1 MTTNKV
7 VIFIFIFFVIFR
19 CEDIVYLLNLDI
31 LVILIL
37 IVVKMSKSKKII
49 GIDLGTGFSCVS
61 VMENGQ
67 PKVIFNSEGKA
78 TTPSVVSF
86 AKDEIK
92 VGQAALRQQVMY
104 PKETVSFIKRFMG
117 EKYDDVLDEIERVQ
131 YKVVKGKN
139 GLPCV
144 DINGKQ
150 YTPQEISAM
159 ILQKMKKTAED
170 YLGEEVTDAV
180 ITCPAYYGDDAR
192 TAVKNA
198 GEIAGLNVCRII
210 NEPTAAA
217 LSYGYNIDSDS
228 DKIILVADIG
238 CGTADFTTLEIGS
251 GVVEVKSTNGDLHL
265 GGVDFDN
272 AIVDWVIEEFKK
284 DNDGFDLSKDNM
296 AMQRLAEAAEK
307 AKIELSSTLSTEIN
321 LPYITA
327 VNGMPVHFVKTLTR
341 ANFENMTEGLVKR
354 IVDVCTECVKKA
366 KMNFSD
372 IDDIIL
378 VGGST
383 RIPAIQASIEKMFGK
398 APNKSS
404 NPDEAISLGACIQ
417 GAILS
422 GDSSAGDILLLD
434 VTPLNL
440 GINTLGDM
448 MTVLIPANTT
458 IPTKK
463 SEVFTNAADNQPSVQ
478 IEVLQGNRAM
488 SADNKRLGVFNL
500 DIIPCP
506 KGMAKI
512 EVSFDLDANGILNV
526 SAKDLGT
533 GKEQKIR
540 IESNSGLSDADI
552 QRMKDEAKANEE
564 ADKAEADRVMTL
576 NAADNAIF
584 NCDKQLK
591 ELGDKMTD
599 EQKVEIENA
608 QNALKDALDRK
619 SVEDCKACME
629 NLQTIWM
636 KVGEHIYSQSN
647 ANGGGQPDF
656 TQDLNDFMNG
666 QQQA

>member
-1 MTTNKV
+1 
-7 VIFIFIFFVIFR
+7 
-19 CEDIVYLLNLDI
+19 
-31 LVILIL
+31 
-37 IVVKMSKSKKII
+37 MSSKKII

-104 PKETVSFIKRFMG
+104 PNETVSFIKRFMG
-117 EKYDDVLDEIERVQ
+117 EKYDDVLDEINRVQ

-198 GEIAGLNVCRII
+198 GEIAGLNVRRII

-217 LSYGYNIDSDS
+217 LSYGYTIDSDNE
-228 DKIILVADIG
+228 KVIVVADIG

-284 DNDGFDLSKDNM
+284 EFDGFDLSKDNM
-296 AMQRLAEAAEK
+296 AMQRLADAAEK
-307 AKIELSSTLSTEIN
+307 AKIELSSSLSTEIN

-327 VNGMPVHFVKTLTR
+327 IDGVPAHFVKTLTR
-341 ANFENMTEGLVKR
+341 ANFDNMTSGLVKR
-354 IVDVCTECVKKA
+354 IADVCSECVNKA
-366 KMNFSD
+366 KMKFAD
-372 IDDIIL
+372 IDDVIL

-383 RIPAIQASIEKMFGK
+383 RIPAIQTAIEKLFGK
-398 APNKSS
+398 TPNKSS

-417 GAILS
+417 GGILS
-422 GDSSAGDILLLD
+422 GDASAGDILLLD

-463 SEVFTNAADNQPSVQ
+463 SEVFTNAADNQSSVQ
-478 IEVLQGNRAM
+478 IEVLQGNRPM
-488 SADNKRLGVFNL
+488 SADNKRLGVFSL

-512 EVSFDLDANGILNV
+512 EVSFDIDANGILNV

-533 GKEQKIR
+533 GKEQNIR

-552 QRMKDEAKANEE
+552 QRMKDEAKANEA
-564 ADKAEADRVMTL
+564 ADKEQADKVITL

-584 NCDKQLK
+584 NCDKQLN
-591 ELGDKMTD
+591 ELGEKMTE
-599 EQKVEIENA
+599 EQKTDVENA
-608 QNALKDALDRK
+608 KNALKDALDRK
-619 SVEDCKACME
+619 SVEDCKAAME
-629 NLQTIWM
+629 NLQKIWM
-636 KVGEHIYSQSN
+636 EVGQHIYSQAN
-647 ANGGGQPDF
+647 ANGGETPDF
-656 TQDLNDFMNG
+656 GDTLNDFMSG
-666 QQQA
+666 QANTQ

>member
-1 MTTNKV
+1 
-7 VIFIFIFFVIFR
+7 
-19 CEDIVYLLNLDI
+19 
-31 LVILIL
+31 
-37 IVVKMSKSKKII
+37 MSKSKKII

-117 EKYDDVLDEIERVQ
+117 EKYDDVLEEIERVQ

-159 ILQKMKKTAED
+159 VLQKMKKTAEE

-238 CGTADFTTLEIGS
+238 CGTSDFTTLEIGS

-327 VNGMPVHFVKTLTR
+327 INGMPVHFVKTLTR
-341 ANFENMTEGLVKR
+341 ANFENMTDALVKR
-354 IVDVCTECVKKA
+354 VVDVCTECVNKA
-366 KMNFSD
+366 KMRFAD
-372 IDDIIL
+372 IDDVIL

-383 RIPAIQASIEKMFGK
+383 RIPAIQAAIEKLFGK

-478 IEVLQGNRAM
+478 IEVLQGNRPM

-584 NCDKQLK
+584 ACDKQLN
-591 ELGDKMTD
+591 ELGDKMTE
-599 EQKVEIENA
+599 EQKADVENA
-608 QNALKDALDRK
+608 KTALRDALDRK

-629 NLQTIWM
+629 NLQNIWM

-647 ANGGGQPDF
+647 AGADGQPQPDF
-656 TQDLNDFMNG
+656 TQDINDFMNK

>member
-1 MTTNKV
+1 
-7 VIFIFIFFVIFR
+7 
-19 CEDIVYLLNLDI
+19 
-31 LVILIL
+31 
-37 IVVKMSKSKKII
+37 MSSKKII

-104 PKETVSFIKRFMG
+104 PNETVSFIKRFMG
-117 EKYDDVLDEIERVQ
+117 EKYDDVLDEINRVQ

-144 DINGKQ
+144 DINGKL

-198 GEIAGLNVCRII
+198 GEIAGLNVRRII

-217 LSYGYNIDSDS
+217 LSYGYTIDSDK
-228 DKIILVADIG
+228 DKIIVVADIG
-238 CGTADFTTLEIGS
+238 CGTADFTALEIGS

-272 AIVDWVIEEFKK
+272 AIVDWAIEEFKK
-284 DNDGFDLSKDNM
+284 EFDGFDLSKDNM
-296 AMQRLAEAAEK
+296 AMQRLTDAAEK

-327 VNGMPVHFVKTLTR
+327 IDGVPAHFVKTLSR
-341 ANFENMTEGLVKR
+341 ATFDNMTEGLVKR
-354 IVDVCTECVKKA
+354 IVDVCSECVKKA
-366 KMNFSD
+366 DMKFAD
-372 IDDIIL
+372 IDDVIL

-383 RIPAIQASIEKMFGK
+383 RIPAIQTAIEKLFGK

-417 GAILS
+417 GGILS

-478 IEVLQGNRAM
+478 IEVLQGNRPM
-488 SADNKRLGVFNL
+488 SADNKRLGVFSL

-506 KGMAKI
+506 KGMAKV
-512 EVSFDLDANGILNV
+512 EVSFDIDANGILNV

-533 GKEQKIR
+533 GKEQNIR

-552 QRMKDEAKANEE
+552 QRMKDEAKANEA
-564 ADKAEADRVMTL
+564 ADKEQADKVITL

-584 NCDKQLK
+584 SCDKQLK
-591 ELGDKMTD
+591 ELDEKMTD
-599 EQKVEIENA
+599 EQKTDIENA
-608 QNALKDALDRK
+608 KNVLKDALDRK
-619 SVEDCKACME
+619 SVEDCKAAME
-629 NLQTIWM
+629 NLQKIWM
-636 KVGEHIYSQSN
+636 EVGQHIYSQAN
-647 ANGGGQPDF
+647 ANGSETPDF
-656 TQDLNDFMNG
+656 GDTLNDFMNG
-666 QQQA
+666 QTNAQ

>member
-1 MTTNKV
+1 
-7 VIFIFIFFVIFR
+7 
-19 CEDIVYLLNLDI
+19 
-31 LVILIL
+31 
-37 IVVKMSKSKKII
+37 MSSKKII

-104 PKETVSFIKRFMG
+104 PNETVSFIKRFMG
-117 EKYDDVLDEIERVQ
+117 EKYDDVLDEINRVQ

-144 DINGKQ
+144 DINGKL

-170 YLGEEVTDAV
+170 YLGEEVTEAV

-198 GEIAGLNVCRII
+198 GEIAGLNVRRII

-217 LSYGYNIDSDS
+217 LSYGYTIDSDK
-228 DKIILVADIG
+228 DKIIVVADIG
-238 CGTADFTTLEIGS
+238 CGTADFTALEIGS

-272 AIVDWVIEEFKK
+272 AIVDWAIEEFKK
-284 DNDGFDLSKDNM
+284 EFDGFDLSKDNM
-296 AMQRLAEAAEK
+296 AMQRLTDAAEK

-327 VNGMPVHFVKTLTR
+327 IDGVPAHFVKTLTR
-341 ANFENMTEGLVKR
+341 ATFDNMTEGLVKR
-354 IVDVCTECVKKA
+354 IVDVCSECVKKA
-366 KMNFSD
+366 DMKFVD
-372 IDDIIL
+372 IDDVIL

-383 RIPAIQASIEKMFGK
+383 RIPAIQTAIEKLFGK

-417 GAILS
+417 GGILS

-478 IEVLQGNRAM
+478 IEVLQGNRSM
-488 SADNKRLGVFNL
+488 SADNKRLGVFSL

-512 EVSFDLDANGILNV
+512 EVSFDIDANGILNV

-552 QRMKDEAKANEE
+552 QRMKDEAKANEA
-564 ADKAEADRVMTL
+564 ADKEQADKVITL

-584 NCDKQLK
+584 NCDKQLN
-591 ELGDKMTD
+591 ELGEKMTE
-599 EQKVEIENA
+599 EQKSDIENA
-608 QNALKDALDRK
+608 KNALKDALERK
-619 SVEDCKACME
+619 SVEDCKVAME
-629 NLQTIWM
+629 NLQNIWM
-636 KVGEHIYSQSN
+636 EVGKHIYSQASGN
-647 ANGGGQPDF
+647 AEEQPDSAENLF
-656 TQDLNDFMNG
+656 NDFMNG
-666 QQQA
+666 QANTQ

>member
-1 MTTNKV
+1 
-7 VIFIFIFFVIFR
+7 
-19 CEDIVYLLNLDI
+19 
-31 LVILIL
+31 
-37 IVVKMSKSKKII
+37 MSKSKKII

-117 EKYDDVLDEIERVQ
+117 EKYDDVVDEINRVQ

-144 DINGKQ
+144 EVNGKT

-170 YLGEEVTDAV
+170 YLGEEVTEAV

-198 GEIAGLNVCRII
+198 GEIAGLNVRRII

-217 LSYGYNIDSDS
+217 LSYGYNIDSNS
-228 DKIILVADIG
+228 DKVILVADIG
-238 CGTADFTTLEIGS
+238 CGTADFTALEIGS

-272 AIVDWVIEEFKK
+272 AIVDWAINEFKA

-307 AKIELSSTLSTEIN
+307 AKIELSSTLTTEIN

-327 VNGMPVHFVKTLTR
+327 VNGMPVHFIKTLTR
-341 ANFENMTEGLVKR
+341 ANFENMTAGLVKR
-354 IVDVCTECVKKA
+354 IVDVCSECVAKA
-366 KMNFSD
+366 KMEFSE
-372 IDDIIL
+372 IDDVIL

-383 RIPAIQASIEKMFGK
+383 RIPAIQSALEQTFGK
-398 APNKSS
+398 TPNKSS

-417 GAILS
+417 GGILS
-422 GDSSAGDILLLD
+422 GDSDAGDILLLD

-478 IEVLQGNRAM
+478 IEVLQGNRPM

-506 KGMAKI
+506 KGMAKV

-564 ADKAEADRVMTL
+564 ADKAEAERVMTL
-576 NAADNAIF
+576 NAADSTLF
-584 NCDKQLK
+584 NCDKQLE

-599 EQKVEIENA
+599 DQKTDVENA
-608 QNALKDALDRK
+608 KNALKDALDRK
-619 SVEDCKACME
+619 SVDDCKAAME
-629 NLQTIWM
+629 NLQKIWM
-636 KVGEHIYSQSN
+636 EVGKHIYSQADN
-647 ANGGGQPDF
+647 KGGEQPDF
-656 TQDLNDFMNG
+656 GQTFNDFVNN
-666 QQQA
+666 QNV

>member
-1 MTTNKV
+1 M
-7 VIFIFIFFVIFR
+7 
-19 CEDIVYLLNLDI
+19 
-31 LVILIL
+31 
-37 IVVKMSKSKKII
+37 SKKII

-104 PKETVSFIKRFMG
+104 PKDTVSFIKRFMG
-117 EKYDDVLDEIERVQ
+117 EKYDDVLDEINRVQ
-131 YKVVKGKN
+131 YNVVKGNN

-144 DINGKQ
+144 DINGKL

-198 GEIAGLNVCRII
+198 GEIAGLNVRRII

-217 LSYGYNIDSDS
+217 LSYGYNIDSD
-228 DKIILVADIG
+228 KEKVIVVADIG
-238 CGTADFTTLEIGS
+238 CGTSDFTALEIGS

-265 GGVDFDN
+265 GGIDFDN
-272 AIVDWVIEEFKK
+272 IIVDWIIEEFKK

-296 AMQRLAEAAEK
+296 AMQRLAESAEK
-307 AKIELSSTLSTEIN
+307 AKIELSSTLTTEIN

-327 VNGMPVHFVKTLTR
+327 VNGMPVHFIKTLTR
-341 ANFENMTEGLVKR
+341 ANFEKMTDSLVKK
-354 IVDVCTECVKKA
+354 IVDVCSECVKKA
-366 KMNFSD
+366 KMNFSE
-372 IDDIIL
+372 IDDVIL

-383 RIPAIQASIEKMFGK
+383 RIPSIQNAIEKLFGK

-417 GAILS
+417 GGILS
-422 GDSSAGDILLLD
+422 GDSNAGDILLLD

-478 IEVLQGNRAM
+478 IEVLQGNRPM
-488 SADNKRLGVFNL
+488 SADNKRLGVFSL

-512 EVSFDLDANGILNV
+512 EVSFDIDANGILNV

-552 QRMKDEAKANEE
+552 QRMKDEAQANEAE
-564 ADKAEADRVMTL
+564 DKKQAERVMTL

-584 NCDKQLK
+584 NCDKQLN
-591 ELGDKMTD
+591 ELGDKMTE
-599 EQKVEIENA
+599 EQKSEIENA
-608 QNALKDALDRK
+608 KNALKDAFERK
-619 SVEDCKACME
+619 SVEDCKVSME
-629 NLQTIWM
+629 NLQNIWM
-636 KVGEHIYSQSN
+636 KVGEHIYSQAN
-647 ANGGGQPDF
+647 NNGGEQQDFGQYMDDF
-656 TQDLNDFMNG
+656 LRG
-666 QQQA
+666 QQNV

>member
-1 MTTNKV
+1 
-7 VIFIFIFFVIFR
+7 
-19 CEDIVYLLNLDI
+19 
-31 LVILIL
+31 
-37 IVVKMSKSKKII
+37 MSKGKKII

-117 EKYDDVLDEIERVQ
+117 EKYDDVLDEVSRVQ

-144 DINGKQ
+144 DVNGKL

-217 LSYGYNIDSDS
+217 LSYGYTIDSDS

-238 CGTADFTTLEIGS
+238 CGTADFTALEIGS

-354 IVDVCTECVKKA
+354 IADVCSECVKKA
-366 KMNFSD
+366 KMKFAD
-372 IDDIIL
+372 VDDVIL

-417 GAILS
+417 GGILS

-478 IEVLQGNRAM
+478 IEVLQGNRPM

-500 DIIPCP
+500 DIVPCP

-512 EVSFDLDANGILNV
+512 DVSFDLDANGILNV

-584 NCDKQLK
+584 NCDKQLN
-591 ELGDKMTD
+591 ELGDKMTE
-599 EQKVEIENA
+599 EQKSDVENA
-608 QNALKDALDRK
+608 KNALKDALDRK
-619 SVEDCKACME
+619 SVEDCKAAME
-629 NLQTIWM
+629 NLQKIWM
-636 KVGEHIYSQSN
+636 EVGQHIYSQAN
-647 ANGGGQPDF
+647 AGGDGQPDF

-666 QQQA
+666 QKQA

>member
-1 MTTNKV
+1 
-7 VIFIFIFFVIFR
+7 
-19 CEDIVYLLNLDI
+19 
-31 LVILIL
+31 
-37 IVVKMSKSKKII
+37 MSSKKII

-117 EKYDDVLDEIERVQ
+117 EKYDDVLDEVNRVQ

-144 DINGKQ
+144 DINGKL

-170 YLGEEVTDAV
+170 YLGEEVTEAV

-198 GEIAGLNVCRII
+198 GEIAGLNVRRII

-217 LSYGYNIDSDS
+217 LSYGYTIDSD
-228 DKIILVADIG
+228 KEKVVIVADIG

-251 GVVEVKSTNGDLHL
+251 GVVEVMSTNGDLHL

-272 AIVDWVIEEFKK
+272 AIVDWVLEEFKK
-284 DNDGFDLSKDNM
+284 ENDGFDLSNDNM

-307 AKIELSSTLSTEIN
+307 AKIELSSTLTTEIN

-327 VNGMPVHFVKTLTR
+327 VNGAPVHLVKTLTR
-341 ANFENMTEGLVKR
+341 ANFENMTAGLVKR
-354 IVDVCTECVKKA
+354 IVDVCSECVNKA
-366 KMNFSD
+366 KLTVGE
-372 IDDIIL
+372 IDDVIL

-383 RIPAIQASIEKMFGK
+383 RIPSIQTAIEKLFGK
-398 APNKSS
+398 TPNKSS

-417 GAILS
+417 GGILS
-422 GDSSAGDILLLD
+422 GDADAGDILLLD

-463 SEVFTNAADNQPSVQ
+463 SEIFTNAADNQPSVQ
-478 IEVLQGNRAM
+478 IEVLQGNRPMA
-488 SADNKRLGVFNL
+488 ADNKRLGVFNL

-564 ADKAEADRVMTL
+564 ADKAEAERVMTL
-576 NAADNAIF
+576 NAADGAIF
-584 NCDKQLK
+584 NCEKQLE
-591 ELGDKMTD
+591 ELGDKMTED
-599 EQKVEIENA
+599 QKVEVDNA
-608 QNALKDALDRK
+608 KTALKDALDRK
-619 SVEDCKACME
+619 CVEDCKVAME
-629 NLQTIWM
+629 NLQKIWM
-636 KVGEHIYSQSN
+636 EVGKHIYSQ
-647 ANGGGQPDF
+647 ANNNSGEQPDF
-656 TQDLNDFMNG
+656 GQTLNDFMNG
-666 QQQA
+666 QAKA

>member
-1 MTTNKV
+1 MAGKV
-7 VIFIFIFFVIFR
+7 
-19 CEDIVYLLNLDI
+19 
-31 LVILIL
+31 
-37 IVVKMSKSKKII
+37 I
-49 GIDLGTGFSCVS
+49 GIDLGTTNSCVA
-61 VMENGQ
+61 VMEGGE
-67 PKVIFNSEGKA
+67 PVVIANAEGA
-78 TTPSVVSF
+78 RTTPSVVSF
-86 AKDEIK
+86 QKDGSRV
-92 VGQAALRQQVMY
+92 VGQVAKRQAVAN
-104 PKETVSFIKRFMG
+104 PDKTVISIKRHMG
-117 EKYDDVLDEIERVQ
+117 SD
-131 YKVVKGKN
+131 YKVKIDDKE
-139 GLPCV
+139 
-144 DINGKQ
+144 
-150 YTPQEISAM
+150 YSPQEISAM
-159 ILQKMKKTAED
+159 TLAKLKADAEA
-170 YLGEEVTDAV
+170 YLGQKVTEAV

-198 GEIAGLNVCRII
+198 GEIAGLNVRRII

-217 LSYGYNIDSDS
+217 LSYGYTIDSDT

-272 AIVDWVIEEFKK
+272 AIIDWAVDEFKK

-296 AMQRLAEAAEK
+296 AMQRLADAAEK

-327 VNGMPVHFVKTLTR
+327 INGIPAHFVKTLTR
-341 ANFENMTEGLVKR
+341 STFEQMTDGLVKR
-354 IVDVCTECVKKA
+354 IIDVCSECVNKA
-366 KMNFSD
+366 KMKYAD

-383 RIPAIQASIEKMFGK
+383 RIPAIQNAIEKAFGK

-417 GAILS
+417 GGILS
-422 GDSSAGDILLLD
+422 GDATAGDILLLD

-440 GINTLGDM
+440 GINTLGNM

-463 SEVFTNAADNQPSVQ
+463 SEVFTNAADNQPSVE
-478 IEVLQGNRAM
+478 IEVLQGNRPM
-488 SADNKRLGVFNL
+488 SADNKRLGVFSL

-506 KGMAKI
+506 KGMAKV

-526 SAKDLGT
+526 SAKDMGT

-540 IESNSGLSDADI
+540 IESNSGLTDADI
-552 QRMKDEAKANEE
+552 QRMKDEAAANEA
-564 ADKAEADRVMTL
+564 ADKAAADKVMTL

-591 ELGDKMTD
+591 ELGDKMT
-599 EQKVEIENA
+599 ESQKSDIENA
-608 QNALKDALDRK
+608 KNALKDALDRE
-619 SVEDCKACME
+619 SVEDCKVNME
-629 NLQTIWM
+629 NLQKIWM
-636 KVGEHIYSQSN
+636 EVGQHIYSQAN
-647 ANGGGQPDF
+647 ANEGETPDF
-656 TQDLNDFMNG
+656 GETLNDFTSG
-666 QQQA
+666 QQNV

>member
-1 MTTNKV
+1 
-7 VIFIFIFFVIFR
+7 
-19 CEDIVYLLNLDI
+19 
-31 LVILIL
+31 
-37 IVVKMSKSKKII
+37 MSKGKKII

-117 EKYDDVLDEIERVQ
+117 EKYDDVLEEIERVQ

-159 ILQKMKKTAED
+159 VLQKMKKTAEE

-238 CGTADFTTLEIGS
+238 CGTSDFTTLEIGS

-327 VNGMPVHFVKTLTR
+327 INGMPVHFVKTLTR
-341 ANFENMTEGLVKR
+341 ANFENMTDALVKR
-354 IVDVCTECVKKA
+354 VVDVCTECVNKA
-366 KMNFSD
+366 KMRFAD
-372 IDDIIL
+372 IDDVIL

-383 RIPAIQASIEKMFGK
+383 RIPAIQAAIEKLFGK

-478 IEVLQGNRAM
+478 IEVLQGNRPM

-584 NCDKQLK
+584 ACDKQLN
-591 ELGDKMTD
+591 ELGDKMTE
-599 EQKVEIENA
+599 EQKADVENA
-608 QNALKDALDRK
+608 KTALRDALDRK

-629 NLQTIWM
+629 NLQNIWM

-647 ANGGGQPDF
+647 AGADGQPQPDF
-656 TQDLNDFMNG
+656 TQDINDFMNK

>member
-1 MTTNKV
+1 
-7 VIFIFIFFVIFR
+7 
-19 CEDIVYLLNLDI
+19 
-31 LVILIL
+31 
-37 IVVKMSKSKKII
+37 MSSKKII

-92 VGQAALRQQVMY
+92 VGQVALRQQVMY

-117 EKYDDVLDEIERVQ
+117 EKYDDVLDEISRVQ

-144 DINGKQ
+144 DINGKL

-170 YLGEEVTDAV
+170 YLGQEVTDAV

-198 GEIAGLNVCRII
+198 GEIAGLNVRRII

-217 LSYGYNIDSDS
+217 LSYGYKIDSDS
-228 DKIILVADIG
+228 DKVILVADIG
-238 CGTADFTTLEIGS
+238 CGTSDFTTLEIGS
-251 GVVEVKSTNGDLHL
+251 GVVDVKSTNGDLHL

-272 AIVDWVIEEFKK
+272 AIIDWVIDEFKK

-296 AMQRLAEAAEK
+296 AMQRLVEAAEK
-307 AKIELSSTLSTEIN
+307 AKIELSSTMTTEIN
-321 LPYITA
+321 IPYITA
-327 VNGMPVHFVKTLTR
+327 VNGAPVHFVKSLTR
-341 ANFENMTEGLVKR
+341 SNFEKMTDDLVKR
-354 IVDVCTECVKKA
+354 IIGVCSECVNKA
-366 KMNFSD
+366 KMNFAD

-383 RIPAIQASIEKMFGK
+383 RIPAIQDAIEKLFGK
-398 APNKSS
+398 SPNKSS
-404 NPDEAISLGACIQ
+404 NPDESISLGACIQ
-417 GAILS
+417 GGILS
-422 GDSSAGDILLLD
+422 GDSKVNDILLLD

-463 SEVFTNAADNQPSVQ
+463 SEIFTNAADNQPSVQ
-478 IEVLQGNRAM
+478 IEVLQGNRPM

-506 KGMAKI
+506 KGMAKV

-564 ADKAEADRVMTL
+564 ADKAEADKVITL
-576 NAADNAIF
+576 NAADVAIF
-584 NCDKQLK
+584 NCDKQLN
-591 ELGDKMTD
+591 ELGEKMTE
-599 EQKVEIENA
+599 EQKSDIENA
-608 QNALKDALDRK
+608 KTALKDALDRK
-619 SVEDCKACME
+619 SVEDCKVSME
-629 NLQTIWM
+629 NLQKIWM
-636 KVGEHIYSQSN
+636 EIGQHIYSQ
-647 ANGGGQPDF
+647 ANTGGEQQDFGQ
-656 TQDLNDFMNG
+656 TINDFMSG
-666 QQQA
+666 QQNV

>member
-1 MTTNKV
+1 
-7 VIFIFIFFVIFR
+7 
-19 CEDIVYLLNLDI
+19 
-31 LVILIL
+31 
-37 IVVKMSKSKKII
+37 MSKGKKII

-117 EKYDDVLDEIERVQ
+117 EKYDDVLEEIERVQ

-144 DINGKQ
+144 DINGKT

-159 ILQKMKKTAED
+159 ILQKMKKTAEE

-238 CGTADFTTLEIGS
+238 CGTSDFTTLEIGS

-327 VNGMPVHFVKTLTR
+327 INGMPVHFVKTLTR
-341 ANFENMTEGLVKR
+341 ANFENMTDALVKR
-354 IVDVCTECVKKA
+354 VVDVCTECVNKA
-366 KMNFSD
+366 KMRFGD
-372 IDDIIL
+372 IDDVIL

-383 RIPAIQASIEKMFGK
+383 RIPAIQAAIEKLFGK

-478 IEVLQGNRAM
+478 IEVLQGNRPM

-500 DIIPCP
+500 DIVPCP

-576 NAADNAIF
+576 NAADNSIF
-584 NCDKQLK
+584 ACDKQLN
-591 ELGDKMTD
+591 ELGEKMTE

-608 QNALKDALDRK
+608 KTALKDALDRK
-619 SVEDCKACME
+619 SVDDCKACME
-629 NLQTIWM
+629 NLQNIWM
-636 KVGEHIYSQSN
+636 KVGEHIYSQTN
-647 ANGGGQPDF
+647 ANGGNGQPDF
-656 TQDLNDFMNG
+656 TQDLNDFMNK

>member
-1 MTTNKV
+1 
-7 VIFIFIFFVIFR
+7 
-19 CEDIVYLLNLDI
+19 
-31 LVILIL
+31 
-37 IVVKMSKSKKII
+37 MSSKKII

-92 VGQAALRQQVMY
+92 VGQSALRQQVMY

-117 EKYDDVLDEIERVQ
+117 EKYDDVLDEVNRVQ

-144 DINGKQ
+144 DINGKL

-159 ILQKMKKTAED
+159 VLQKMKKTAED
-170 YLGEEVTDAV
+170 YLGEEVTEAV

-198 GEIAGLNVCRII
+198 GEIAGLNVRRII

-217 LSYGYNIDSDS
+217 LSYGYNIDSND
-228 DKIILVADIG
+228 DKVIIVADIG
-238 CGTADFTTLEIGS
+238 CGTADFTTLEIGN

-272 AIVDWVIEEFKK
+272 TIVDWAIEEFKK

-307 AKIELSSTLSTEIN
+307 AKIELSSTLTTEIN

-327 VNGMPVHFVKTLTR
+327 VNGAPVHFVKTLTR
-341 ANFENMTEGLVKR
+341 ANFENMTSGLVKR
-354 IVDVCTECVKKA
+354 IVDVCSECVNKA
-366 KMNFSD
+366 KMTVSE
-372 IDDIIL
+372 IDDVIL

-383 RIPAIQASIEKMFGK
+383 RIPSIQVAIEKLFGK

-417 GAILS
+417 GGILS
-422 GDSSAGDILLLD
+422 GDADAGDILLLD

-478 IEVLQGNRAM
+478 IEVLQGNRTM

-576 NAADNAIF
+576 NAADSAIF
-584 NCDKQLK
+584 NCDKQLE
-591 ELGDKMTD
+591 ELGEKMTE
-599 EQKVEIENA
+599 EQKVDVENA
-608 QNALKDALDRK
+608 KNALKDALDRK
-619 SVEDCKACME
+619 CVEDCKASME
-629 NLQTIWM
+629 NLQKIWM
-636 KVGEHIYSQSN
+636 EVGKHIYSQAN
-647 ANGGGQPDF
+647 ANGGEQQDF
-656 TQDLNDFMNG
+656 SQTFNDFMNG
-666 QQQA
+666 QPNA

>member
-1 MTTNKV
+1 
-7 VIFIFIFFVIFR
+7 
-19 CEDIVYLLNLDI
+19 
-31 LVILIL
+31 
-37 IVVKMSKSKKII
+37 MSKGKKII

-117 EKYDDVLDEIERVQ
+117 EKYDDVLEEIERVQ

-144 DINGKQ
+144 DINGKT

-159 ILQKMKKTAED
+159 ILQKMKKTAEE

-217 LSYGYNIDSDS
+217 LSYGYNIDSDAE
-228 DKIILVADIG
+228 KIILVADIG
-238 CGTADFTTLEIGS
+238 CGTSDFTTLEIGS

-284 DNDGFDLSKDNM
+284 DNDGFDISKDNM
-296 AMQRLAEAAEK
+296 AMQRLSEAAEK

-327 VNGMPVHFVKTLTR
+327 INGMPVHFVKTLTR
-341 ANFENMTEGLVKR
+341 ANFENMTDALVKR
-354 IVDVCTECVKKA
+354 VVDVCTECVNKA
-366 KMNFSD
+366 KMRFGD
-372 IDDIIL
+372 IDDVIL

-383 RIPAIQASIEKMFGK
+383 RIPAIQAAIEKLFGK

-478 IEVLQGNRAM
+478 IEVLQGNRPM

-500 DIIPCP
+500 DIVPCP
-506 KGMAKI
+506 KGMAKV

-591 ELGDKMTD
+591 ELGEKMTE

-608 QNALKDALDRK
+608 KTALKDALDRK
-619 SVEDCKACME
+619 SVEDCKAAME
-629 NLQTIWM
+629 NLQKIWM
-636 KVGEHIYSQSN
+636 EVGQHIYSQAN
-647 ANGGGQPDF
+647 ANGGDQPNF

>member
-1 MTTNKV
+1 
-7 VIFIFIFFVIFR
+7 
-19 CEDIVYLLNLDI
+19 
-31 LVILIL
+31 
-37 IVVKMSKSKKII
+37 MSSKKII

-86 AKDEIK
+86 AKNEIK

-117 EKYDDVLDEIERVQ
+117 EKYDDVLDEVNRVQ

-144 DINGKQ
+144 DIDGKL

-159 ILQKMKKTAED
+159 VLQKMKKTAED

-198 GEIAGLNVCRII
+198 GEIAGLNVRRII

-217 LSYGYNIDSDS
+217 LSYGYSTDS
-228 DKIILVADIG
+228 DKEQVIIVADIG
-238 CGTADFTTLEIGS
+238 CGTADFTTLEIGG

-272 AIVDWVIEEFKK
+272 AIVDWVIDEFKK
-284 DNDGFDLSKDNM
+284 DNDGFDLSNDNM

-307 AKIELSSTLSTEIN
+307 AKIELSSTFTSEIN

-327 VNGMPVHFVKTLTR
+327 IDGMPVHFVKTLTR
-341 ANFENMTEGLVKR
+341 ANFENMTSGLVKR
-354 IVDVCTECVKKA
+354 IVDVCSECVNKA
-366 KMNFSD
+366 KLNVSE
-372 IDDIIL
+372 IDDVIL

-383 RIPAIQASIEKMFGK
+383 RIPAIQEAIEKLFGK
-398 APNKSS
+398 TPNKSS

-417 GAILS
+417 GGILS
-422 GDSSAGDILLLD
+422 GDANTNDILLLD

-463 SEVFTNAADNQPSVQ
+463 SETFTNAADNQPSVQ
-478 IEVLQGNRAM
+478 IEVLQGNRPM
-488 SADNKRLGVFNL
+488 SADNKRLGVFSL

-564 ADKAEADRVMTL
+564 ADKVEAERVMTL
-576 NAADNAIF
+576 NVADSALF
-584 NCDKQLK
+584 NCDKQLE
-591 ELGDKMTD
+591 ELGEKMTE
-599 EQKVEIENA
+599 EQKVDIENA
-608 QNALKDALDRK
+608 KNALKDALDRK
-619 SVEDCKACME
+619 SVGDCKASME
-629 NLQTIWM
+629 NLQKIWM
-636 KVGEHIYSQSN
+636 EVGKHIYSQANNNGSN
-647 ANGGGQPDF
+647 QQDFGQTF
-656 TQDLNDFMNG
+656 NDFMNN
-666 QQQA
+666 QTNV

>member
-1 MTTNKV
+1 MG
-7 VIFIFIFFVIFR
+7 
-19 CEDIVYLLNLDI
+19 
-31 LVILIL
+31 
-37 IVVKMSKSKKII
+37 KSKKII

-104 PKETVSFIKRFMG
+104 PKDTVSFIKRFMG
-117 EKYDDVLDEIERVQ
+117 EKYDDVLDEINRVQ
-131 YKVVKGKN
+131 YNVVKGNN

-144 DINGKQ
+144 DINGKL

-198 GEIAGLNVCRII
+198 GEIAGLNVRRII

-217 LSYGYNIDSDS
+217 LSYGYNIDSD
-228 DKIILVADIG
+228 KEKVIVVADIG
-238 CGTADFTTLEIGS
+238 CGTSDFTALEIGS

-272 AIVDWVIEEFKK
+272 IIIDWIIEEFKK

-296 AMQRLAEAAEK
+296 AMQRLAESAEK
-307 AKIELSSTLSTEIN
+307 AKIELSSTLTTEIN

-327 VNGMPVHFVKTLTR
+327 VNGMPVHFIKTLTR
-341 ANFENMTEGLVKR
+341 ANFEKMTDSLVKK

-366 KMNFSD
+366 KMDFSE
-372 IDDIIL
+372 IDDVIL

-383 RIPAIQASIEKMFGK
+383 RIPSIQNAIEKLFGK

-417 GAILS
+417 GGILS
-422 GDSSAGDILLLD
+422 GDSNAGDILLLD

-478 IEVLQGNRAM
+478 IEVLQGNRPM
-488 SADNKRLGVFNL
+488 SADNKRLGVFSL

-512 EVSFDLDANGILNV
+512 EVSFDIDANGILNV

-552 QRMKDEAKANEE
+552 QRMKDEAQANEAE
-564 ADKAEADRVMTL
+564 DKKQAERVMTL

-584 NCDKQLK
+584 NCDKQLN
-591 ELGDKMTD
+591 ELGDKMTE
-599 EQKVEIENA
+599 EQKSEIENA
-608 QNALKDALDRK
+608 KNALKDAFERK
-619 SVEDCKACME
+619 SVEDCKVSME
-629 NLQTIWM
+629 NLQNIWM
-636 KVGEHIYSQSN
+636 KVGEHIYSQAN
-647 ANGGGQPDF
+647 TNGGEQQDFGQYM
-656 TQDLNDFMNG
+656 NDFMNG
-666 QQQA
+666 QQNV

>member
-1 MTTNKV
+1 
-7 VIFIFIFFVIFR
+7 
-19 CEDIVYLLNLDI
+19 
-31 LVILIL
+31 
-37 IVVKMSKSKKII
+37 MSKSKKII

-117 EKYDDVLDEIERVQ
+117 EKYDDVVDEINRVQ

-144 DINGKQ
+144 EVNGKT

-170 YLGEEVTDAV
+170 YLGEEVTEAV

-198 GEIAGLNVCRII
+198 GEIAGLNVRRII

-217 LSYGYNIDSDS
+217 LSYGYNIDSNS
-228 DKIILVADIG
+228 DKVILVADIG
-238 CGTADFTTLEIGS
+238 CGTADFTALEIGS

-272 AIVDWVIEEFKK
+272 AIVDWAINEFKA

-307 AKIELSSTLSTEIN
+307 AKIELSSTLTTEIN

-327 VNGMPVHFVKTLTR
+327 VNGMPVHFIKTLTR
-341 ANFENMTEGLVKR
+341 ANFENMTAGLVKR
-354 IVDVCTECVKKA
+354 IVDVCSECVAKA
-366 KMNFSD
+366 KMEFSE
-372 IDDIIL
+372 IDDVIL

-383 RIPAIQASIEKMFGK
+383 RIPAIQSALEQTFGK
-398 APNKSS
+398 TPNKSS

-417 GAILS
+417 GGILS
-422 GDSSAGDILLLD
+422 GDSDAGDILLLD

-478 IEVLQGNRAM
+478 IEVLQGNRPM
-488 SADNKRLGVFNL
+488 SADNKKLGVFSL

-506 KGMAKI
+506 KGMAKV

-564 ADKAEADRVMTL
+564 ADKAEAERVMTL
-576 NAADNAIF
+576 NAADSSIF
-584 NCDKQLK
+584 NCEKQLE

-599 EQKVEIENA
+599 EQKTDVENA
-608 QNALKDALDRK
+608 KNALKDALDRK
-619 SVEDCKACME
+619 SVDDCKAAME
-629 NLQTIWM
+629 NLQKIWM
-636 KVGEHIYSQSN
+636 EVGKHIYSQADN
-647 ANGGGQPDF
+647 KGGEQPDF
-656 TQDLNDFMNG
+656 SQTFNDFVNN
-666 QQQA
+666 QNV

>member
-1 MTTNKV
+1 
-7 VIFIFIFFVIFR
+7 
-19 CEDIVYLLNLDI
+19 
-31 LVILIL
+31 
-37 IVVKMSKSKKII
+37 MSKSKKII

-117 EKYDDVLDEIERVQ
+117 EKYDDVLDEINRVQ
-131 YKVVKGKN
+131 YNVVKGKN

-144 DINGKQ
+144 DINGKT

-170 YLGEEVTDAV
+170 YLGMEVTDAV

-198 GEIAGLNVCRII
+198 GEIAGLNVRRII

-217 LSYGYNIDSDS
+217 LSYGYTIDSES
-228 DKIILVADIG
+228 DKVILVADIG

-272 AIVDWVIEEFKK
+272 AIIDWVVEEFKK
-284 DNDGFDLSKDNM
+284 DNDGFDLTKDNM

-307 AKIELSSTLSTEIN
+307 AKIELSSTMTSEIN

-327 VNGMPVHFVKTLTR
+327 VNGAPVHFVKTLTR
-341 ANFENMTEGLVKR
+341 ANFEQMTDDLVKR
-354 IVDVCTECVKKA
+354 IISVCTECVNKA
-366 KMNFSD
+366 NMKFAE

-383 RIPAIQASIEKMFGK
+383 RIPAIQAAIEKAFGK
-398 APNKSS
+398 TPNKSS

-417 GAILS
+417 GGILS

-478 IEVLQGNRAM
+478 IEVLQGNRPM
-488 SADNKRLGVFNL
+488 SADNKRLGVFSL

-506 KGMAKI
+506 KGMAKV

-533 GKEQKIR
+533 GKEQNIR

-564 ADKAEADRVMTL
+564 ADKAEADKVMTL
-576 NAADNAIF
+576 NAADSAIF
-584 NCDKQLK
+584 NCEKQLK
-591 ELGDKMTD
+591 ELGDKMTE

-608 QNALKDALDRK
+608 QTALKDALERK
-619 SVEDCKACME
+619 SVEDCKAGME
-629 NLQTIWM
+629 NLQKIWM
-636 KVGEHIYSQSN
+636 EVGQHIYSQTN
-647 ANGGGQPDF
+647 TANGEQPDF
-656 TQDLNDFMNG
+656 AQDLNDFINK
-666 QQQA
+666 QQNV

>member
-1 MTTNKV
+1 MG
-7 VIFIFIFFVIFR
+7 
-19 CEDIVYLLNLDI
+19 
-31 LVILIL
+31 
-37 IVVKMSKSKKII
+37 KSKKII

-104 PKETVSFIKRFMG
+104 PKDTVSFIKRFMG
-117 EKYDDVLDEIERVQ
+117 EKYDDVLDEINRVQ
-131 YKVVKGKN
+131 YNVVKGNN

-144 DINGKQ
+144 DINGKL

-198 GEIAGLNVCRII
+198 GEIAGLNVRRII

-217 LSYGYNIDSDS
+217 LSYGYNIDSD
-228 DKIILVADIG
+228 KEKVIVVADIG
-238 CGTADFTTLEIGS
+238 CGTSDFTALEIGS

-265 GGVDFDN
+265 GGIDFDN
-272 AIVDWVIEEFKK
+272 IIVDWIIEEFKK

-296 AMQRLAEAAEK
+296 AMQRLAESAEK
-307 AKIELSSTLSTEIN
+307 AKIELSSTLTTEIN

-327 VNGMPVHFVKTLTR
+327 VNGMPVHFIKTLTR
-341 ANFENMTEGLVKR
+341 ANFEKMTDSLVKK
-354 IVDVCTECVKKA
+354 IVDVCSECVKKA
-366 KMNFSD
+366 KMNFSE
-372 IDDIIL
+372 IDDVIL

-383 RIPAIQASIEKMFGK
+383 RIPSIQNAIEKLFGK

-417 GAILS
+417 GGILS
-422 GDSSAGDILLLD
+422 GDSNAGDILLLD

-478 IEVLQGNRAM
+478 IEVLQGNRPM
-488 SADNKRLGVFNL
+488 SADNKRLGVFSL

-512 EVSFDLDANGILNV
+512 EVSFDIDANGILNV

-552 QRMKDEAKANEE
+552 QRMKDEAQANEAE
-564 ADKAEADRVMTL
+564 DKKQAERVMTL

-584 NCDKQLK
+584 NCDKQLN
-591 ELGDKMTD
+591 ELGDKMTE
-599 EQKVEIENA
+599 EQKSEIENA
-608 QNALKDALDRK
+608 KNALKDAFERK
-619 SVEDCKACME
+619 SVEDCKVSME
-629 NLQTIWM
+629 NLQNIWM
-636 KVGEHIYSQSN
+636 KVGEHIYSQAN
-647 ANGGGQPDF
+647 NNGGEQQDFGQYMDDF
-656 TQDLNDFMNG
+656 LRG
-666 QQQA
+666 QQNV

>member
-1 MTTNKV
+1 
-7 VIFIFIFFVIFR
+7 
-19 CEDIVYLLNLDI
+19 
-31 LVILIL
+31 
-37 IVVKMSKSKKII
+37 MSSKKII

-86 AKDEIK
+86 AKNEIK

-117 EKYDDVLDEIERVQ
+117 EKYDDVLDEVNRVQ

-144 DINGKQ
+144 DIDGKL

-159 ILQKMKKTAED
+159 VLQKMKKTAED

-217 LSYGYNIDSDS
+217 LSYGYTTDS
-228 DKIILVADIG
+228 DKDQVVIVADIG
-238 CGTADFTTLEIGS
+238 CGTADFTTLEIG
-251 GVVEVKSTNGDLHL
+251 GGIVEVKSTNGDLHL
-265 GGVDFDN
+265 GGIDFDN

-284 DNDGFDLSKDNM
+284 DNDGFDLSGDNM
-296 AMQRLAEAAEK
+296 AMQRLSEAAEK
-307 AKIELSSTLSTEIN
+307 AKIELSSTFTSEIN

-327 VNGMPVHFVKTLTR
+327 INGTPIHFVKTLTR
-341 ANFENMTEGLVKR
+341 ANFEKMTSNLIKR
-354 IVDVCTECVKKA
+354 IVDVCSECVNKA
-366 KMNFSD
+366 KLKVSE
-372 IDDIIL
+372 IDDVIL

-383 RIPAIQASIEKMFGK
+383 RIPAIQEAIEKLFGK
-398 APNKSS
+398 TPNKSS
-404 NPDEAISLGACIQ
+404 NPDEAISIGACIQ
-417 GAILS
+417 GGILS
-422 GDSSAGDILLLD
+422 GDSNANDILLLD

-463 SEVFTNAADNQPSVQ
+463 SETFTNAADNQPSVQ
-478 IEVLQGNRAM
+478 IEVLQGNRPM
-488 SADNKRLGVFNL
+488 SADNKRLGVFSL
-500 DIIPCP
+500 DIVPCP
-506 KGMAKI
+506 KGMAKV

-564 ADKAEADRVMTL
+564 ADKMEAERVMTL
-576 NAADNAIF
+576 NAADSALF
-584 NCDKQLK
+584 NCDKQLE
-591 ELGDKMTD
+591 ELGEKMTED
-599 EQKVEIENA
+599 QKVDIENA
-608 QNALKDALDRK
+608 KNALKDALDRK
-619 SVEDCKACME
+619 SVDDCKVAME
-629 NLQTIWM
+629 NLQKIWM
-636 KVGEHIYSQSN
+636 EVGKHIYSQSN
-647 ANGGGQPDF
+647 NEGEQSDF
-656 TQDLNDFMNG
+656 S
-666 QQQA
+666 QQAFNDIFGKYKKS

>member
-1 MTTNKV
+1 
-7 VIFIFIFFVIFR
+7 
-19 CEDIVYLLNLDI
+19 
-31 LVILIL
+31 
-37 IVVKMSKSKKII
+37 MSKSKKII

-61 VMENGQ
+61 IMENGQ
-67 PKVIFNSEGKA
+67 PKVIVNSEGKA

-117 EKYDDVLDEIERVQ
+117 EKYDDVLDEIDRVQ

-144 DINGKQ
+144 DINGKL

-159 ILQKMKKTAED
+159 VLQKMKKTAED
-170 YLGEEVTDAV
+170 YLGEEVTEAV

-198 GEIAGLNVCRII
+198 GEIAGLNVRRII

-217 LSYGYNIDSDS
+217 LSYGYNIDSD
-228 DKIILVADIG
+228 KEKVIVVADIG
-238 CGTADFTTLEIGS
+238 CGTSDFTTLEIGS

-272 AIVDWVIEEFKK
+272 IIIDWIVDEFKK
-284 DNDGFDLSKDNM
+284 ENDGFDLSKDNM
-296 AMQRLAEAAEK
+296 AMQRLAESAEK

-327 VNGMPVHFVKTLTR
+327 VNGMPVHFIKTLTR
-341 ANFENMTEGLVKR
+341 ANFEKMTDELVNR
-354 IVDVCTECVKKA
+354 IVNVCSECVKKA
-366 KMNFSD
+366 KLNFSD
-372 IDDIIL
+372 IDDVIL

-383 RIPAIQASIEKMFGK
+383 RIPAIQGAIEKLFGK
-398 APNKSS
+398 TPNKSS

-417 GAILS
+417 GGILS
-422 GDSSAGDILLLD
+422 GDASAGDILLLD

-440 GINTLGDM
+440 GIKTLGDM

-463 SEVFTNAADNQPSVQ
+463 SEIFTNATDNQPSVE
-478 IEVLQGNRAM
+478 IEVLQGNRTM
-488 SADNKRLGVFNL
+488 SADNKRLGVFSL
-500 DIIPCP
+500 DIIPCL
-506 KGMAKI
+506 KGMAKV

-540 IESNSGLSDADI
+540 IESSSGLSDADI
-552 QRMKDEAKANEE
+552 QRMKDEASANEA
-564 ADKAEADRVMTL
+564 ADRAAADRVITL

-591 ELGDKMTD
+591 ELGDKMTE
-599 EQKVEIENA
+599 EQKSEVENA
-608 QNALKDALDRK
+608 QTALKDALERK
-619 SVEDCKACME
+619 NVEDCKVGIE
-629 NLQTIWM
+629 NLEKIWM
-636 KVGEHIYSQSN
+636 EVGQHIYSQAN
-647 ANGGGQPDF
+647 TNGGEQQDFGQYM
-656 TQDLNDFMNG
+656 NDFLKG
-666 QQQA
+666 QQNV

>member
-1 MTTNKV
+1 MG
-7 VIFIFIFFVIFR
+7 
-19 CEDIVYLLNLDI
+19 
-31 LVILIL
+31 
-37 IVVKMSKSKKII
+37 KSKKII

-104 PKETVSFIKRFMG
+104 PKDTVSFIKRFMG
-117 EKYDDVLDEIERVQ
+117 EKYDDVLDEINRVQ
-131 YKVVKGKN
+131 YNVVKGNN

-144 DINGKQ
+144 DINGKL

-217 LSYGYNIDSDS
+217 LSYGYNIDSDKE
-228 DKIILVADIG
+228 KIIVVADIG
-238 CGTADFTTLEIGS
+238 CGTSDFTTLEIGS

-272 AIVDWVIEEFKK
+272 IIIDWIIDEFKK

-296 AMQRLAEAAEK
+296 AMQRLAESAEK
-307 AKIELSSTLSTEIN
+307 AKIELSSTLTTEIN

-327 VNGMPVHFVKTLTR
+327 VNGMPVHFIKTLTR
-341 ANFENMTEGLVKR
+341 ATFEKMTDSLVKK
-354 IVDVCTECVKKA
+354 IVDVCSECVKKA
-366 KMNFSD
+366 KMNFSE
-372 IDDIIL
+372 IDDVIL

-383 RIPAIQASIEKMFGK
+383 RIPAIQSAIEKLFGK

-417 GAILS
+417 GGILS
-422 GDSSAGDILLLD
+422 GDSNAGDILLLD

-478 IEVLQGNRAM
+478 IEVLQGNRPM
-488 SADNKRLGVFNL
+488 SADNKRLGVFSL

-506 KGMAKI
+506 KGMAKV
-512 EVSFDLDANGILNV
+512 EVSFDIDANGILNV

-564 ADKAEADRVMTL
+564 ADKKQADRVTTL

-584 NCDKQLK
+584 NCDKQLN
-591 ELGDKMTD
+591 ELGEKMTD
-599 EQKVEIENA
+599 EQKSEVENA
-608 QNALKDALDRK
+608 KNALKDALERK
-619 SVEDCKACME
+619 SVEDCKVSME
-629 NLQTIWM
+629 NLQNIWM
-636 KVGEHIYSQSN
+636 KIGEHIYSQTNNS
-647 ANGGGQPDF
+647 GGAQQDFGQYMDDF
-656 TQDLNDFMNG
+656 LSGRQNV
-666 QQQA
+666 

>member
-1 MTTNKV
+1 
-7 VIFIFIFFVIFR
+7 
-19 CEDIVYLLNLDI
+19 
-31 LVILIL
+31 
-37 IVVKMSKSKKII
+37 MSKSKKII

-61 VMENGQ
+61 IMENGQ
-67 PKVIFNSEGKA
+67 PKVIVNSEGKA

-117 EKYDDVLDEIERVQ
+117 EKYDDVLDEIDRVQ

-144 DINGKQ
+144 DINGKL

-159 ILQKMKKTAED
+159 VLQKMKKTAED
-170 YLGEEVTDAV
+170 YLGEEVTEAV

-198 GEIAGLNVCRII
+198 GEIAGLNVRRII

-217 LSYGYNIDSDS
+217 LSYGYNIDSD
-228 DKIILVADIG
+228 KEKVIVVADIG
-238 CGTADFTTLEIGS
+238 CGTSDFTTLEIGS

-272 AIVDWVIEEFKK
+272 IIIDWIVDEFKK
-284 DNDGFDLSKDNM
+284 ENDGFDLSKDNM
-296 AMQRLAEAAEK
+296 AMQRLAESAEK
-307 AKIELSSTLSTEIN
+307 AKIELSSTLTTEIN

-327 VNGMPVHFVKTLTR
+327 VNGIPVHFIKTLTR
-341 ANFENMTEGLVKR
+341 ANFEKMTDELVNR
-354 IVDVCTECVKKA
+354 IVNVCSECVKKA
-366 KMNFSD
+366 KLNFSD
-372 IDDIIL
+372 IDDVIL

-383 RIPAIQASIEKMFGK
+383 RIPAIQTAIEKLFGK
-398 APNKSS
+398 TPNKSS

-417 GAILS
+417 GGILS
-422 GDSSAGDILLLD
+422 GDTSAGDILLLD

-463 SEVFTNAADNQPSVQ
+463 SEIFTNAADNQPSVE
-478 IEVLQGNRAM
+478 IEVLQGNRTM
-488 SADNKRLGVFNL
+488 SSDNKRLGVFSL

-506 KGMAKI
+506 KGMAKV

-540 IESNSGLSDADI
+540 IESSSGLSDTDI
-552 QRMKDEAKANEE
+552 QRMKDEAQANEAE
-564 ADKAEADRVMTL
+564 DKKQAERVMTL

-584 NCDKQLK
+584 NCDKQLN
-591 ELGDKMTD
+591 ELGDKMTE
-599 EQKVEIENA
+599 EQKSEIENA
-608 QNALKDALDRK
+608 KNALKDAFERK
-619 SVEDCKACME
+619 SVEDCKVSME
-629 NLQTIWM
+629 NLQNIWM
-636 KVGEHIYSQSN
+636 KVGEHIYSQAN
-647 ANGGGQPDF
+647 NGGNNQQDF
-656 TQDLNDFMNG
+656 AQTFNDFVNNQG
-666 QQQA
+666 KA

>member
-1 MTTNKV
+1 
-7 VIFIFIFFVIFR
+7 
-19 CEDIVYLLNLDI
+19 
-31 LVILIL
+31 
-37 IVVKMSKSKKII
+37 MSSKKII

-92 VGQAALRQQVMY
+92 VGQVALRQQVMY

-117 EKYDDVLDEIERVQ
+117 EKYDDVLDEISRVQ

-144 DINGKQ
+144 DINGKL

-170 YLGEEVTDAV
+170 YLGQEVTDAV

-198 GEIAGLNVCRII
+198 GEIAGLNVRRII

-217 LSYGYNIDSDS
+217 LSYGYKIDSDS
-228 DKIILVADIG
+228 DKVILVADIG
-238 CGTADFTTLEIGS
+238 CGTSDFTTLEIGS
-251 GVVEVKSTNGDLHL
+251 GVVDVKSTNGDLHL

-272 AIVDWVIEEFKK
+272 AIIDWVIDEFKK

-296 AMQRLAEAAEK
+296 AMQRLVEAAEK
-307 AKIELSSTLSTEIN
+307 AKIELSSTMTTEIN
-321 LPYITA
+321 IPYITA
-327 VNGMPVHFVKTLTR
+327 VNGAPVHFVKSLTR
-341 ANFENMTEGLVKR
+341 SNFEKMTDDLVKR
-354 IVDVCTECVKKA
+354 IIGVCSECVNKA
-366 KMNFSD
+366 KMNFAD

-383 RIPAIQASIEKMFGK
+383 RIPAIQDAIEKLFGK
-398 APNKSS
+398 SPNKSS

-417 GAILS
+417 GGILS
-422 GDSSAGDILLLD
+422 GDSKVNDILLLD

-463 SEVFTNAADNQPSVQ
+463 SEIFTNAADNQPSVQ
-478 IEVLQGNRAM
+478 IEVLQGNRPM

-506 KGMAKI
+506 KGMAKV

-564 ADKAEADRVMTL
+564 ADKAEADKVITL
-576 NAADNAIF
+576 NAADAAIF
-584 NCDKQLK
+584 NCDKQLN
-591 ELGDKMTD
+591 ELGEKMTE
-599 EQKVEIENA
+599 EQKSDIENA
-608 QNALKDALDRK
+608 KTALKDALDRK
-619 SVEDCKACME
+619 SVEDCKVSME
-629 NLQTIWM
+629 NLQKIWM
-636 KVGEHIYSQSN
+636 EIGQHIYSQ
-647 ANGGGQPDF
+647 ANTGGEQQDFGQII
-656 TQDLNDFMNG
+656 NDFMSG
-666 QQQA
+666 QQNV

>member
-1 MTTNKV
+1 M
-7 VIFIFIFFVIFR
+7 
-19 CEDIVYLLNLDI
+19 
-31 LVILIL
+31 
-37 IVVKMSKSKKII
+37 SKKII

-61 VMENGQ
+61 IMENGQ

-92 VGQAALRQQVMY
+92 VGQSALRQQVMY

-117 EKYDDVLDEIERVQ
+117 EKYDDVLDEVSRVQ

-144 DINGKQ
+144 EIGDKL

-170 YLGEEVTDAV
+170 YLGEEITDAV

-198 GEIAGLNVCRII
+198 GEIAGLNVRRII

-217 LSYGYNIDSDS
+217 LSYGYNIDSD
-228 DKIILVADIG
+228 KEKVIVVADIG
-238 CGTADFTTLEIGS
+238 CGTSDFTTLEIGS

-272 AIVDWVIEEFKK
+272 VIVDWVVEEFKK

-307 AKIELSSTLSTEIN
+307 AKIELSSTLTTEIN

-341 ANFENMTEGLVKR
+341 ANFENMSSDLVKK
-354 IVDVCTECVKKA
+354 IGDVCSECVKKA
-366 KMNFSD
+366 KMNFSE

-383 RIPAIQASIEKMFGK
+383 RIPAIQAEIEKLFGK
-398 APNKSS
+398 TPNKSS

-417 GAILS
+417 GGILS

-463 SEVFTNAADNQPSVQ
+463 SEVFTNASDNQPSVQ
-478 IEVLQGNRAM
+478 IEVLQGNRPM
-488 SADNKRLGVFNL
+488 SNDNKRLGVFSL
-500 DIIPCP
+500 DILPCP

-512 EVSFDLDANGILNV
+512 EVSFDIDANGILNV

-552 QRMKDEAKANEE
+552 QRMKDEAKANEA
-564 ADKAEADRVMTL
+564 ADKEQADKVMTL
-576 NAADNAIF
+576 NAADSAIF
-584 NCDKQLK
+584 NCEKQLK
-591 ELGDKMTD
+591 ELDEKMTE
-599 EQKVEIENA
+599 EQKSDVENA
-608 QNALKDALDRK
+608 KNALKDALERK
-619 SVEDCKACME
+619 SVEDCKVAME
-629 NLQTIWM
+629 NLQKIWM
-636 KVGEHIYSQSN
+636 EIGQHIYSQ
-647 ANGGGQPDF
+647 AGGTEGQPDF
-656 TQDLNDFMNG
+656 GQDLKDFMNS
-666 QQQA
+666 QTKA

>member
-1 MTTNKV
+1 MG
-7 VIFIFIFFVIFR
+7 
-19 CEDIVYLLNLDI
+19 
-31 LVILIL
+31 
-37 IVVKMSKSKKII
+37 KSKKII

-104 PKETVSFIKRFMG
+104 PKDTVSFIKRFMG
-117 EKYDDVLDEIERVQ
+117 EKYDDVLDEINRVQ
-131 YKVVKGKN
+131 YNVVKGNN

-144 DINGKQ
+144 DINGKL

-217 LSYGYNIDSDS
+217 LSYGYNIDSDKE
-228 DKIILVADIG
+228 KIIVVADIG
-238 CGTADFTTLEIGS
+238 CGTSDFTTLEIGS

-272 AIVDWVIEEFKK
+272 IIIDWIIEEFKK

-296 AMQRLAEAAEK
+296 AMQRLAESAEK
-307 AKIELSSTLSTEIN
+307 AKIELSSTLTTEIN

-327 VNGMPVHFVKTLTR
+327 VNGMPVHFIKTLTR
-341 ANFENMTEGLVKR
+341 ATFEKMTDSLVKK

-366 KMNFSD
+366 KMNFSE
-372 IDDIIL
+372 IDDVIL

-383 RIPAIQASIEKMFGK
+383 RIPAIQSAIEKLFGK
-398 APNKSS
+398 TPNKSS

-417 GAILS
+417 GGILS
-422 GDSSAGDILLLD
+422 GDSNAGDILLLD

-478 IEVLQGNRAM
+478 IEVLQGNRPM
-488 SADNKRLGVFNL
+488 STDNKRLGVFSL

-512 EVSFDLDANGILNV
+512 EVSFDIDANGILNV

-552 QRMKDEAKANEE
+552 QRMKDEAKATEA
-564 ADKAEADRVMTL
+564 ADKKQADRVTTL

-584 NCDKQLK
+584 NCDKQLN
-591 ELGDKMTD
+591 ELGEKMTN
-599 EQKVEIENA
+599 EQKSEVENA
-608 QNALKDALDRK
+608 KNALKDALERK
-619 SVEDCKACME
+619 SVEDCKLSME
-629 NLQTIWM
+629 NLQNIWM
-636 KVGEHIYSQSN
+636 KIGEHIYSQTNNS
-647 ANGGGQPDF
+647 GDTQQDFGQTF
-656 TQDLNDFMNG
+656 NDFFNKQG
-666 QQQA
+666 NT

>member
-1 MTTNKV
+1 
-7 VIFIFIFFVIFR
+7 
-19 CEDIVYLLNLDI
+19 
-31 LVILIL
+31 
-37 IVVKMSKSKKII
+37 MSKSKKII

-67 PKVIFNSEGKA
+67 PKVIINSEGKA

-117 EKYDDVLDEIERVQ
+117 EKYDDVLEEVNRVQ

-144 DINGKQ
+144 DIDGKL

-217 LSYGYNIDSDS
+217 LSYGYSTDSDQE
-228 DKIILVADIG
+228 KIVIVADIG
-238 CGTADFTTLEIGS
+238 CGTADFTTLEFGS
-251 GVVEVKSTNGDLHL
+251 GVVEVMSTNGDLHL
-265 GGVDFDN
+265 GGIDFDN
-272 AIVDWVIEEFKK
+272 AIVDWAIEEFKK
-284 DNDGFDLSKDNM
+284 ENDGFDLSKDNM
-296 AMQRLAEAAEK
+296 AMQRLSEAAEK
-307 AKIELSSTLSTEIN
+307 VKIELSSTLTSEIN

-327 VNGMPVHFVKTLTR
+327 INGMPIHFVKTLTR
-341 ANFENMTEGLVKR
+341 ATFENMTSDLVKK
-354 IVDVCTECVKKA
+354 IVDVCSECVNKA
-366 KMNFSD
+366 KLNISD
-372 IDDIIL
+372 IDDVIL

-383 RIPAIQASIEKMFGK
+383 RIPAIQAAIEKLFGK
-398 APNKSS
+398 TPNKSA

-417 GAILS
+417 GGILS
-422 GDSSAGDILLLD
+422 GDANAGDILLLD

-478 IEVLQGNRAM
+478 IEVLQGNRPM
-488 SADNKRLGVFNL
+488 SADNKKLGVFNL
-500 DIIPCP
+500 DIVPCP
-506 KGMAKI
+506 KGMAKV

-552 QRMKDEAKANEE
+552 QRMKDEAKANEA
-564 ADKAEADRVMTL
+564 ADKEASERIMTL
-576 NAADNAIF
+576 NAADSAIF
-584 NCDKQLK
+584 NCDKQLE
-591 ELGDKMTD
+591 ELGEKMTE

-608 QNALKDALDRK
+608 KTALKDALDRK
-619 SVEDCKACME
+619 SVEDCKAAME
-629 NLQTIWM
+629 NMQKIWM
-636 KVGEHIYSQSN
+636 EVGKHIYSQTD
-647 ANGGGQPDF
+647 NGNNQQDF
-656 TQDLNDFMNG
+656 SQTFNDFVNN
-666 QQQA
+666 QQ

>member
-1 MTTNKV
+1 
-7 VIFIFIFFVIFR
+7 
-19 CEDIVYLLNLDI
+19 
-31 LVILIL
+31 
-37 IVVKMSKSKKII
+37 MSSKKII

-92 VGQAALRQQVMY
+92 VGQVALRQQVMY

-117 EKYDDVLDEIERVQ
+117 EKYDDVLDEISRVQ

-144 DINGKQ
+144 DINGKL

-170 YLGEEVTDAV
+170 YLGQEVTDAV

-198 GEIAGLNVCRII
+198 GEIAGLNVRRII

-217 LSYGYNIDSDS
+217 LSYGYKIDSDS
-228 DKIILVADIG
+228 DKVILVADIG
-238 CGTADFTTLEIGS
+238 CGTSDFTTLEIGS
-251 GVVEVKSTNGDLHL
+251 GVVDVKSTNGDLHL

-272 AIVDWVIEEFKK
+272 AIIDWVIDEFKK

-296 AMQRLAEAAEK
+296 AMQRLVEAAEK
-307 AKIELSSTLSTEIN
+307 AKIELSSTMTTEIN
-321 LPYITA
+321 IPYITA
-327 VNGMPVHFVKTLTR
+327 VNGAPVHFVKSLTR
-341 ANFENMTEGLVKR
+341 SNFEKMTDDLVKR
-354 IVDVCTECVKKA
+354 IIGVCSECVNKA
-366 KMNFSD
+366 KMNFAD

-383 RIPAIQASIEKMFGK
+383 RIPAIQDAIEKLFGK
-398 APNKSS
+398 SPNKSS

-417 GAILS
+417 GGILS
-422 GDSSAGDILLLD
+422 GDSKVNDILLLD

-463 SEVFTNAADNQPSVQ
+463 SEIFTNAADNQPSVQ
-478 IEVLQGNRAM
+478 IEVLQGNRPM

-506 KGMAKI
+506 KGMAKV

-564 ADKAEADRVMTL
+564 ADKAEADKVITL
-576 NAADNAIF
+576 NAADAAIF
-584 NCDKQLK
+584 NCDKQLN
-591 ELGDKMTD
+591 ELGEKMTE
-599 EQKVEIENA
+599 EQKSDIENA
-608 QNALKDALDRK
+608 KTALKDALDRK
-619 SVEDCKACME
+619 SVEDCKVSME
-629 NLQTIWM
+629 NLQKIWM
-636 KVGEHIYSQSN
+636 EIGQHIYSQ
-647 ANGGGQPDF
+647 ANTGGEQQDFGQ
-656 TQDLNDFMNG
+656 TINDFMSG
-666 QQQA
+666 QQNV

>member
-1 MTTNKV
+1 
-7 VIFIFIFFVIFR
+7 
-19 CEDIVYLLNLDI
+19 
-31 LVILIL
+31 
-37 IVVKMSKSKKII
+37 MSSKKII

-86 AKDEIK
+86 AKNEIK

-117 EKYDDVLDEIERVQ
+117 EKYDDVLDEVNRVQ

-144 DINGKQ
+144 DIDGKL

-159 ILQKMKKTAED
+159 VLQKMKKTAED

-198 GEIAGLNVCRII
+198 GEIAGLNVRRII

-217 LSYGYNIDSDS
+217 LSYGYSTDS
-228 DKIILVADIG
+228 DKEQVIIVADIG
-238 CGTADFTTLEIGS
+238 CGTADFTTLEIGG

-272 AIVDWVIEEFKK
+272 AIVDWVIDEFKK
-284 DNDGFDLSKDNM
+284 DNDGFDLSNDNM

-307 AKIELSSTLSTEIN
+307 AKIELSSTFTSEIN

-327 VNGMPVHFVKTLTR
+327 INGMPVHFVKTLTR
-341 ANFENMTEGLVKR
+341 ANFENMTSGLVKR
-354 IVDVCTECVKKA
+354 IVDVCSECVNKA
-366 KMNFSD
+366 KLNVSE
-372 IDDIIL
+372 IDDVIL

-383 RIPAIQASIEKMFGK
+383 RIPAIQESIEKLFGK
-398 APNKSS
+398 TPNKSS

-417 GAILS
+417 GGILS
-422 GDSSAGDILLLD
+422 GDANTNDILLLD

-463 SEVFTNAADNQPSVQ
+463 SETFTNAADNQPSVQ
-478 IEVLQGNRAM
+478 IEVLQGNRPM
-488 SADNKRLGVFNL
+488 SADNKRLGVFSL

-564 ADKAEADRVMTL
+564 ADKMEAERVMTL
-576 NAADNAIF
+576 NAADSALF
-584 NCDKQLK
+584 NCDKQLE
-591 ELGDKMTD
+591 ELGEKMTE
-599 EQKVEIENA
+599 EQKVDIENA
-608 QNALKDALDRK
+608 KNALKDALDRK
-619 SVEDCKACME
+619 SVEDCKASME
-629 NLQTIWM
+629 NLQKIWM
-636 KVGEHIYSQSN
+636 EVGKHIYSQANNNDSN
-647 ANGGGQPDF
+647 QQDFGQTF
-656 TQDLNDFMNG
+656 NDFMNNKTNV
-666 QQQA
+666 

>member
-1 MTTNKV
+1 MV
-7 VIFIFIFFVIFR
+7 
-19 CEDIVYLLNLDI
+19 
-31 LVILIL
+31 
-37 IVVKMSKSKKII
+37 
-49 GIDLGTGFSCVS
+49 
-61 VMENGQ
+61 
-67 PKVIFNSEGKA
+67 
-78 TTPSVVSF
+78 
-86 AKDEIK
+86 
-92 VGQAALRQQVMY
+92 
-104 PKETVSFIKRFMG
+104 
-117 EKYDDVLDEIERVQ
+117 
-131 YKVVKGKN
+131 
-139 GLPCV
+139 
-144 DINGKQ
+144 
-150 YTPQEISAM
+150 
-159 ILQKMKKTAED
+159 LQKMKKTAED

-198 GEIAGLNVCRII
+198 GEIAGLNVRRII

-217 LSYGYNIDSDS
+217 LSYGYNIDSDEE
-228 DKIILVADIG
+228 KIIVVADIG

-272 AIVDWVIEEFKK
+272 IIVDWAVEEFKK
-284 DNDGFDLSKDNM
+284 DNSGFDLSKDNM

-307 AKIELSSTLSTEIN
+307 AKIELSSTITTEIN

-327 VNGMPVHFVKTLTR
+327 IDGMPVHFIKTLTR
-341 ANFENMTEGLVKR
+341 ANFENMTDGLVKR
-354 IVDVCTECVKKA
+354 IVDVCSECVKKS

-372 IDDIIL
+372 IDDVIL

-383 RIPAIQASIEKMFGK
+383 RIPAIQAAIEKMFGK
-398 APNKSS
+398 TPNKSS

-417 GAILS
+417 GGILS

-463 SEVFTNAADNQPSVQ
+463 SEVFTNAADNQPAVQ
-478 IEVLQGNRAM
+478 IEVLQGNRTM
-488 SADNKRLGVFNL
+488 SADNKRLGVFSL

-506 KGMAKI
+506 KGMAKV

-564 ADKAEADRVMTL
+564 ADKIEADRIITL
-576 NAADNAIF
+576 NSADNAIF
-584 NCDKQLK
+584 NCDKQLN
-591 ELGDKMTD
+591 ELGEKMT
-599 EQKVEIENA
+599 EAQKVDVENA
-608 QNALKDALDRK
+608 KTALKDALDRK
-619 SVEDCKACME
+619 SVEDCKAAME
-629 NLQTIWM
+629 NLQKIWM
-636 KVGEHIYSQSN
+636 EVGQHIYSQ
-647 ANGGGQPDF
+647 ANSSGDGQPDF
-656 TQDLNDFMNG
+656 VNDLNDIIING
-666 QQQA
+666 YKKA

>member
-1 MTTNKV
+1 
-7 VIFIFIFFVIFR
+7 
-19 CEDIVYLLNLDI
+19 
-31 LVILIL
+31 
-37 IVVKMSKSKKII
+37 MSKSKKII

-67 PKVIFNSEGKA
+67 PKVIVNSEGKA

-104 PKETVSFIKRFMG
+104 PKDTVSFIKRFMG
-117 EKYDDVLDEIERVQ
+117 EKYDDVLDEIDRVQ

-144 DINGKQ
+144 DINGKL

-159 ILQKMKKTAED
+159 VLQKMKKTAED
-170 YLGEEVTDAV
+170 YLGEEVTEAV

-198 GEIAGLNVCRII
+198 GEIAGLNVRRII

-217 LSYGYNIDSDS
+217 LSYGYNIDSD
-228 DKIILVADIG
+228 KEKVIVVADIG
-238 CGTADFTTLEIGS
+238 CGTSDFTTLEIGS

-272 AIVDWVIEEFKK
+272 IIIDWIVDEFKK
-284 DNDGFDLSKDNM
+284 ENDGFDLSKDNM
-296 AMQRLAEAAEK
+296 AMQRLAESAEK
-307 AKIELSSTLSTEIN
+307 AKIELSSTLTTEIN

-327 VNGMPVHFVKTLTR
+327 VNGMPVHFIKTLTR
-341 ANFENMTEGLVKR
+341 ANFEKMTDNLVNK
-354 IVDVCTECVKKA
+354 IVDVCSECVKKA
-366 KMNFSD
+366 KLNFSD
-372 IDDIIL
+372 IDDVIL

-383 RIPAIQASIEKMFGK
+383 RIPAIQTAIEKLFGK
-398 APNKSS
+398 TPNKSS

-417 GAILS
+417 GGILS
-422 GDSSAGDILLLD
+422 GDSNAGDILLLD

-478 IEVLQGNRAM
+478 IEVLQGNRPM
-488 SADNKRLGVFNL
+488 SADNKRLGVFSL

-512 EVSFDLDANGILNV
+512 EVSFDIDANGILNV

-552 QRMKDEAKANEE
+552 QRMKDEAQANEAE
-564 ADKAEADRVMTL
+564 DKKQAERVMTL

-584 NCDKQLK
+584 NCDKQLN
-591 ELGDKMTD
+591 ELGDKMTE
-599 EQKVEIENA
+599 EQKSEIENA
-608 QNALKDALDRK
+608 KNALKDAFERK
-619 SVEDCKACME
+619 SVEDCKVSME
-629 NLQTIWM
+629 NLQNIWM
-636 KVGEHIYSQSN
+636 KVGEHIYSQ
-647 ANGGGQPDF
+647 ANNGDGNNQQDFGQYMDDF
-656 TQDLNDFMNG
+656 LRG
-666 QQQA
+666 QQNV